1 MIKKLDNIHRSV
13 SKITSL
19 IRNIRVDCD
28 QNKLKSL
35 QKYVP
40 IIATRKLICDQE
52 LNGSKIKKEETK
64 STIRV
69 EAFYG
74 HWEVNFSPP
83 LMIGWYIFDAKWLV
97 QMFPKDLINCNL
109 TLLYVLAYWQLK
121 ILIHQ
126 WMPSKWR
133 QIAGWKNKQHNYLV
147 GSFTII
153 NMRSFW
159 KGNALNLSI
168 HIDFDGACYFYH
180 KLLYKVYILGANHSI
195 FSNHSGIILKFYNVK
210 WWNMR

>member
-74 HWEVNFSPP
+74 H
-83 LMIGWYIFDAKWLV
+83 
-97 QMFPKDLINCNL
+97 
-109 TLLYVLAYWQLK
+109 
-121 ILIHQ
+121 
-126 WMPSKWR
+126 
-133 QIAGWKNKQHNYLV
+133 
-147 GSFTII
+147 
-153 NMRSFW
+153 
-159 KGNALNLSI
+159 
-168 HIDFDGACYFYH
+168 
-180 KLLYKVYILGANHSI
+180 
-195 FSNHSGIILKFYNVK
+195 
-210 WWNMR
+210 

>member
-52 LNGSKIKKEETK
+52 LNRSKIKKEETK

-74 HWEVNFSPP
+74 H
-83 LMIGWYIFDAKWLV
+83 
-97 QMFPKDLINCNL
+97 
-109 TLLYVLAYWQLK
+109 
-121 ILIHQ
+121 
-126 WMPSKWR
+126 
-133 QIAGWKNKQHNYLV
+133 
-147 GSFTII
+147 
-153 NMRSFW
+153 
-159 KGNALNLSI
+159 
-168 HIDFDGACYFYH
+168 
-180 KLLYKVYILGANHSI
+180 
-195 FSNHSGIILKFYNVK
+195 
-210 WWNMR
+210 